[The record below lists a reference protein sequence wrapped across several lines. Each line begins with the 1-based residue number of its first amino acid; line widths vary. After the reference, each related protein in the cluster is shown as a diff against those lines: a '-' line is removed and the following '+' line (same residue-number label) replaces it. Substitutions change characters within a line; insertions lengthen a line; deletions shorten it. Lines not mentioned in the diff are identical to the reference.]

1 MSINIVLR
9 IKPESGS
16 LVKVISEIRNL
27 GLSYIGQQIEELPES
42 GDTKLTVKIDSS
54 NINENE
60 ITKSLVNLDC
70 VKAVEGFQNTQ
81 SQAKTKP
88 DTDVLKVAALRVSDV
103 YVTRTVDAYPKIMS
117 IVANV
122 EKHLRKASDRDDQ
135 LFAYGVAVGS
145 HLANNEQSFPT
156 TGDLSVV
163 QNFVINYLTPLSTF
177 EVAGVDLISKV
188 SVFTRRY
195 FNNMD
200 MVFGSEFERCNI
212 MSGIIQGMVNQA
224 IPNSIV
230 QETECRTNGDSVCR
244 FHIESG
250 R

>member
-27 GLSYIGQQIEELPES
+27 GLSYIGQQIEKLPES
-42 GDTKLTVKIDSS
+42 GDTKLTVQVDSS
-54 NINENE
+54 NINETE

-70 VKAVEGFQNTQ
+70 VKAVEGFQNIQ
-81 SQAKTKP
+81 SHTKTKP
-88 DTDVLKVAALRVSDV
+88 DTDVLKVAALRVSDD
-103 YVTRTVDAYPKIMS
+103 YVRRTVDAYPKIMS

-135 LFAYGVAVGS
+135 LFAYGAAVGTQ
-145 HLANNEQSFPT
+145 LAINEQSYPK
-156 TGDLSVV
+156 TGDFGLVQSFILS
-163 QNFVINYLTPLSTF
+163 YLTPLSTF
-177 EVAGVDLISKV
+177 ELDGTDLVSKV

-200 MVFGSEFERCNI
+200 MVFGSEFERCNV
-212 MSGIIQGMVNQA
+212 MSGIIQGIVNQA

-230 QETECRTNGDSVCR
+230 NEIECRTNGDTVCR
-244 FHIESG
+244 FHIEPG
-250 R
+250 G